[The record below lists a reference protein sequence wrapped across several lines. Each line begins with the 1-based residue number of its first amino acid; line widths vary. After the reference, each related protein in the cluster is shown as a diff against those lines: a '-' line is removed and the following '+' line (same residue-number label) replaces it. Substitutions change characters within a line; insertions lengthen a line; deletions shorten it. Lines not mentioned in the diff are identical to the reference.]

1 MTIVQIIDLFA
12 GKLTPDVY
20 QLVSPISAIELANL
34 SCDASA
40 KLFYLDG
47 REIDDRDSLFH
58 QFAIVM
64 QFSDYF
70 GHNWDALWDSLT
82 DLDVD
87 NAERQIIV
95 LDRLDNFMHDN
106 PQEWPILF
114 DICQRIVEYYQD
126 TSTPMY
132 ILWRG
137 EFSQLQQANLTSI

>member
-1 MTIVQIIDLFA
+1 MTTAQIIDLFA
-12 GKLTPDVY
+12 GKLKPDVY
-20 QLVSPISAIELANL
+20 QLVSPIDSIELAAL
-34 SCDASA
+34 SRDTDA

-47 REIDDRDSLFH
+47 RQIADRDRLFQ

-82 DLDVD
+82 DLDLD
-87 NAERQIIV
+87 DPPRQIIV
-95 LDRLDNFMHDN
+95 LDRLDNFVRDN
-106 PQEWPILF
+106 PKQWPILF

-132 ILWRG
+132 ILVRG
-137 EFSQLQQANLTSI
+137 EFSQLLQANLTSI